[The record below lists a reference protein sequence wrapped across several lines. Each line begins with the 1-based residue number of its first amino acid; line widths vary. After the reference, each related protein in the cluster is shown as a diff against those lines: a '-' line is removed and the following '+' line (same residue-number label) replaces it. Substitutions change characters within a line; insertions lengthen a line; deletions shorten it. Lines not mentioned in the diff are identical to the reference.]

1 MLVEPLIEQMRQLGC
16 PGFEEVYL
24 ELRANPSVSDLTPDE
39 WLGLM
44 FSREL
49 IRRQNKRCES
59 KIRTAKLRQEE
70 AVYENVDCRSPR
82 GLDRS
87 MFLRLGSNQWIREH
101 IPLIITGKTGTG
113 KTYLACALGQK
124 ACRDNLSVVYYR
136 CHRLFSALAIARH
149 DGTYQKL
156 FRTLTR
162 ANLLII
168 DDFGPET
175 MNAESRRDL
184 LEIIEDRTGSGA
196 TLITSQLPVDDW
208 HEVIGSPTLADA
220 ILDRIAHVAL
230 RIKLTGE
237 SRRRPETQNKE
248 QQE

>member
-1 MLVEPLIEQMRQLGC
+1 
-16 PGFEEVYL
+16 
-24 ELRANPSVSDLTPDE
+24 
-39 WLGLM
+39 
-44 FSREL
+44 
-49 IRRQNKRCES
+49 
-59 KIRTAKLRQEE
+59 
-70 AVYENVDCRSPR
+70 
-82 GLDRS
+82 
-87 MFLRLGSNQWIREH
+87 
-101 IPLIITGKTGTG
+101 
-113 KTYLACALGQK
+113 
-124 ACRDNLSVVYYR
+124 
-136 CHRLFSALAIARH
+136 
-149 DGTYQKL
+149 
-156 FRTLTR
+156 
-162 ANLLII
+162 
-168 DDFGPET
+168 